1 MKLRIALY
9 VLVVLAGSFALAHA
23 VFLSAVDG

>member
-1 MKLRIALY
+1 MKLRIAIY

-23 VFLSAVDG
+23 VLVSGVDG